1 MSKDPFRNFSTY
13 KIDPLSEIRNAG
25 IVTNGDVYWVSKV
38 TDTRHTHRTDDLG
51 QGVVKTSIQAGIDAT
66 RDDQNDVV
74 FVIPGDGGTAWSA
87 GTAVDLNKD
96 RVKLVG
102 AGYNDA
108 KSSYSITVQDS
119 MGTTPDT
126 EVLAVTGDADKVAGL
141 RFVGTLGTNAGGTMS
156 NGIAFISGHDFWA
169 EHSVFESSMNVWG
182 TPSVVRGD
190 GTGAHDARFDDCY
203 FAVTGTGNVESAGN
217 SALVIGGDGNKRWV
231 FNDSV
236 FRLPAGSTT
245 ETIFTPG
252 TGAKETTRFNRC
264 HFGLINGTAFAVT
277 SAIRGSVTANNPVL
291 LNYCSGIGF
300 TQMGTDPNVYKTP
313 ALSGTRAL
321 VYDPGL
327 AVGTAMLVAA

>member
-1 MSKDPFRNFSTY
+1 MAKDPFRNFSTY

-38 TDTRHTHRTDDLG
+38 TDTRHTHRVDELG
-51 QGVVKTSIQAGIDAT
+51 AGVVKTSPQAGIDVT

-74 FVIPGDGGTAWSA
+74 FVIPGDGGTAWSV
-87 GTAVDLNKD
+87 GTAVDMNKD

-102 AGYNDA
+102 AGYNEA
-108 KSSYSITVQDS
+108 KSSYSVTIQDS

-126 EVLAVTGDADKVAGL
+126 EVLAVTGDAVRVSGL
-141 RFVGTLGTNAGGTMS
+141 RFLGTLGTNAGGTMS
-156 NGIAFISGHDFWA
+156 NGVAFISGHDFWA
-169 EHSVFESSMNVWG
+169 ESSVFESSMNIWG
-182 TPSVVRGD
+182 TPPVVRGD

-217 SALVIGGDGNKRWV
+217 AALVFGGDGNKRWV

-236 FRLPAGSTT
+236 FRLPAGSVT
-245 ETIFTPG
+245 ETLFTGG

-277 SAIRGSVTANNPVL
+277 SAIRGSVTANSPIL
-291 LNYCSGIGF
+291 CSYCTAIGF
-300 TQMGTDPNVYKTP
+300 TQMGTDPNVYVAP
-313 ALSGTRAL
+313 ASSGTAPF
-321 VYDPGL
+321 VYNSGL
-327 AVGTAMLVAA
+327 AVGTAAIVAV